1 MAELTPMESAVIAAG
16 EVNAKREGKGLR
28 LAVASTR
35 GKNPTPV
42 TYESFDDSKPE
53 TLPETVAE
61 FMQFSSVEDE
71 ATLVNFL
78 ITGYNDNSFRL
89 ASDPVAEFVEAS
101 WPDEAEAATARE
113 VLAAEMRARLAEAK
127 PAQGPWEAK
136 NGPGRLM
143 DIELCAQT
151 LALIAASITYWV
163 ANVRRRWLAEELLD
177 VAAQRRQPT
186 FSPKTGPE
194 SAATISGEVL
204 NTA

>member
-101 WPDEAEAATARE
+101 WPDEVQASFKTAVKQLVKAGIGDVE
-113 VLAAEMRARLAEAK
+113 TVVAMVKPGVVAK
-127 PAQGPWEAK
+127 
-136 NGPGRLM
+136 
-143 DIELCAQT
+143 
-151 LALIAASITYWV
+151 
-163 ANVRRRWLAEELLD
+163 
-177 VAAQRRQPT
+177 
-186 FSPKTGPE
+186 FSR
-194 SAATISGEVL
+194 
-204 NTA
+204 